1 MQIGTGRPIF
11 ITKKRAQKVPLVAQR
26 VKGLMLPLKSLGSLP
41 WCRFDPW
48 PWNLCM
54 PRAQPNRKKK
64 KEVPVFNRRQSW
76 EVGSGEGREYL
87 D

>member
-54 PRAQPNRKKK
+54 PREQPNRKKK
-64 KEVPVFNRRQSW
+64 KRSPSF
-76 EVGSGEGREYL
+76 
-87 D
+87 